1 MQVIYHVICND
12 PLKLK
17 KQMASHLAFV
27 LMGSV
32 KFTSVTAIF
41 DLQNNNQNCF
51 SLKVL
56 KSCFKDL
63 KMPHAP
69 EDQHLICDNKKTFL

>member
-32 KFTSVTAIF
+32 KFTSVIAIF
-41 DLQNNNQNCF
+41 DLQNNSQNF
-51 SLKVL
+51 LF
-56 KSCFKDL
+56 KSPKIMFQRLENATCSRRSAFDL
-63 KMPHAP
+63 W
-69 EDQHLICDNKKTFL
+69 Q